1 MGKTKE
7 EIEQQ
12 ARDNQL
18 DSAVGNKPGE
28 SASADVGT
36 TPPQMVSA
44 TETEEQQK
52 KQQAVNNAATVASQ
66 QPNVVAAATPQVQN
80 NLPLEK
86 TVTKTTT
93 KKTGEWQAP
102 TLNNEKFDENKARE
116 EIVKSSYIKQYKD
129 ANDEIEK
136 TYQTRKEQAER
147 SNRYNAWGNLLS
159 AFGKLAGLGKNT
171 YVKSEN
177 KYLAESMKQAKDAKD
192 LYDNLKIANKKALQA
207 KIDALVDAQ
216 KTLFYKNQEQENK
229 NILKLSELEQNHAHK
244 QTTTSDTTNTYSNND
259 NFKQTANELEE
270 KKIGIAQEKLDWEKE
285 KDAQKQQEE
294 KISRAQ
300 KVIKDAFFTYEDST
314 NKKGYAMTPSQAG
327 RLASIMKKYPGYFTK
342 NAIKMIDLTIG
353 GMLPDQNKVQFAQIA
368 DMFIRA
374 HRLSGK
380 TDKELEDLLSVST
393 HYDLNPQQAPI
404 PKPEVE
410 L

>member
-1 MGKTKE
+1 MGNKTKE

-52 KQQAVNNAATVASQ
+52 KQQAVAGQ

-86 TVTKTTT
+86 TVTTTTT

-102 TLNNEKFDENKARE
+102 VLDNSKFDENKARE
-116 EIVKSSYIKQYKD
+116 EIVKSSYIKQFKD
-129 ANDEIEK
+129 ANDDIEESYRTK
-136 TYQTRKEQAER
+136 KEAAER
-147 SNRYNAWGNLLS
+147 SSRYNAWGNLLS

-171 YVKSEN
+171 YVKSDN
-177 KYLAESMKQAKDAKD
+177 KYLAESMKRAKDAKD
-192 LYDNLKIANKKALQA
+192 LYDNLTIANKKALQT

-216 KTLFYKNQEQENK
+216 KTLFYKNQEQKNK
-229 NILKLSELEQNHAHK
+229 NILKVAELEQKDAHQ
-244 QTTTSDTTNTYSNND
+244 QTTTETTNNTYSNND
-259 NFKQTANELEE
+259 NFKQKAYEQEE
-270 KKIGIAQEKLDWEKE
+270 KKIGIAQERLDWEKE

-294 KISRAQ
+294 KIARAQ
-300 KVIKDAFFTYEDST
+300 QVLKDAYFTYEDST

-327 RLASIMKKYPGYFTK
+327 RLASIMKKYPGYFTEESL
-342 NAIKMIDLTIG
+342 AMIELTIG
-353 GMLPDQNKVQFAQIA
+353 GMLPDQSKAQFAQIA
-368 DMFIRA
+368 DRFIRD
-374 HRLSGK
+374 HRLLGK
-380 TDKELEDLLSVST
+380 TDNELEDLLSLST
-393 HYDLNPQQAPI
+393 HYELNPQQAPI
-404 PKPEVE
+404 PKPKVE

>member
-1 MGKTKE
+1 MGYKTKE

-52 KQQAVNNAATVASQ
+52 KQQAVASQ

-116 EIVKSSYIKQYKD
+116 EIVNSPYIKQFKD

-192 LYDNLKIANKKALQA
+192 LYDNLKIANKKALQT
-207 KIDALVDAQ
+207 KIDALVEAQ
-216 KTLFYKNQEQENK
+216 KSLFYKNKEQENK
-229 NILKLSELEQNHAHK
+229 NKLALAGLEQKQAHAN
-244 QTTTSDTTNTYSNND
+244 TTTTNTTNTFSNND
-259 NFKQTANELEE
+259 NFKQKANEL
-270 KKIGIAQEKLDWEKE
+270 KGKQLDIAQQKLDFEKAKE
-285 KDAQKQQEE
+285 AQKQQEE
-294 KISRAQ
+294 KIARAQ
-300 KVIKDAFFTYEDST
+300 KVLKDAYFTYEDSS

-327 RLASIMKKYPGYFTK
+327 RLASIMKKYPGYFTEESL
-342 NAIKMIDLTIG
+342 AMIELTIG
-353 GMLPDQNKVQFAQIA
+353 GMLPDQSKAQFAQIA
-368 DMFIRA
+368 DRFIRD
-374 HRLSGK
+374 HRLLGK
-380 TDKELEDLLSVST
+380 TDNELEDLLSLST
-393 HYDLNPQQAPI
+393 HYELNPQQAPI
-404 PKPEVE
+404 PKPEVK
-410 L
+410 LKD